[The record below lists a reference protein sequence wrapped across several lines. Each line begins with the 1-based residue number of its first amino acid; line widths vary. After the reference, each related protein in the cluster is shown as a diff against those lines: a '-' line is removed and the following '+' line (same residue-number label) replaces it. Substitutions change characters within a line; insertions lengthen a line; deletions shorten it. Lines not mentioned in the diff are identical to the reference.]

1 MAVKKWTAY
10 LVGRHFIIRT
20 DHQSLKFLTE
30 NQAITPF
37 QEKWVIKMMGYDYEV
52 QYRKGCNNVVAD
64 VLSRKPELGSL
75 MNMGVSQ
82 VTTDLRERVMATWQR
97 DERLLKLI
105 KGKEEGSSRHAKYKW
120 DGKILTRKGKLV
132 VGNNLELRKEIID
145 LFHGRAFGGH
155 SGAKPTI
162 HKITSIFYW
171 KGLRRD
177 VRNATERVNQCL
189 ETYLRC
195 MTGERPREWSDWVHL
210 AEWWYNTSFHSAIQV
225 TPYQALYGQP
235 PPIHVPYVAGDSL
248 VAEVDRSLQH
258 REAALKMLRFH
269 MKRAQDRMKSQ
280 ANKKRKERE
289 FQVGDWVFLKLQPY
303 RQQTVV
309 SRSCQKL
316 APKWFGPFAVMSRV
330 GKVAYRLQLPE
341 GSRVHPVFHVSQLKK
356 RVGCDQVQSDLPVVD
371 PDGSISKEP
380 CRIIDRRLGRR
391 GNRAVTEVLVEWS
404 NSFPEDSTWEV
415 LHLLKQRY
423 PQFDT

>member
-1 MAVKKWTAY
+1 MSTFWKELMSKLGVKINASTAY
-10 LVGRHFIIRT
+10 HP
-20 DHQSLKFLTE
+20 QS
-30 NQAITPF
+30 
-37 QEKWVIKMMGYDYEV
+37 
-52 QYRKGCNNVVAD
+52 
-64 VLSRKPELGSL
+64 
-75 MNMGVSQ
+75 
-82 VTTDLRERVMATWQR
+82 
-97 DERLLKLI
+97 
-105 KGKEEGSSRHAKYKW
+105 
-120 DGKILTRKGKLV
+120 DGQ
-132 VGNNLELRKEIID
+132 
-145 LFHGRAFGGH
+145 
-155 SGAKPTI
+155 
-162 HKITSIFYW
+162 
-171 KGLRRD
+171 
-177 VRNATERVNQCL
+177 TERVNQCL

-195 MTGERPREWSDWVHL
+195 MTGERPKEWCDWLHL
-210 AEWWYNTSFHSAIQV
+210 AEWWYNTSYHSTILV

-235 PPIHVPYVAGDSL
+235 PPINVPYVAGDSV

-258 REAALKMLRFH
+258 REAALKMLKFH
-269 MKRAQDRMKSQ
+269 MKRAQDRMKVQ
-280 ANKKRKERE
+280 ADKKRRERE

-309 SRSCQKL
+309 SRGCQKL
-316 APKWFGPFAVMSRV
+316 APKWFGPFAVLSKV

-356 RVGCDQVQSDLPVVD
+356 RVGTDKVQSDLPVVD

-404 NSFPEDSTWEV
+404 NSFPKDSTWEV